1 MKKVSVV
8 IPVFNESKNIS
19 LLFDELNSVFA
30 LLQYDKEYVFVND
43 GSRDD
48 SLIILRDLSEKNSF
62 VKVLSLSRNFGHQA
76 ALTAGIDV
84 ATGDA
89 VITMDCDLQD
99 PPSVIAPMLEKWEAG
114 AKIVYGR
121 RISRKDS
128 FLKKWTANWYYKI
141 LYRASDIKI
150 MGNIADFRLIDGVVA
165 GKLRQMKER
174 TRYLRGLVPWLGYK
188 HDVVDYERPKRKHGE
203 TGFSMLKMMRFA
215 MAGILNFSLLP
226 LRLGL
231 IIGVFIIFSG
241 FVFLIYLAIRYF
253 FDDQFY
259 KLLEW
264 LAVVNY
270 ILIGF
275 LFILLWILGEYIG
288 KIYDETKGRPLYIVD
303 ETMNLEGK

>member
-1 MKKVSVV
+1 
-8 IPVFNESKNIS
+8 
-19 LLFDELNSVFA
+19 
-30 LLQYDKEYVFVND
+30 
-43 GSRDD
+43 
-48 SLIILRDLSEKNSF
+48 
-62 VKVLSLSRNFGHQA
+62 
-76 ALTAGIDV
+76 
-84 ATGDA
+84 
-89 VITMDCDLQD
+89 
-99 PPSVIAPMLEKWEAG
+99 MLEKWETG

-121 RISRKDS
+121 RISRKDG
-128 FLKKWTANWYYKI
+128 FLKKLTARWYYKI

-150 MGNIADFRLIDGVVA
+150 MGNIADFRLIDRVVA
-165 GKLRQMKER
+165 DKLRQMKER

-188 HDVVDYERPKRKHGE
+188 YEVVDYERPKRKHGE
-203 TGFSMLKMMRFA
+203 TGFSMLKMIRFA

-226 LRLGL
+226 LMLGL

-253 FDDQFY
+253 FDGQFY